1 MTKSKSSVGNHRY
14 KILAMLVYAT
24 TINYFD
30 RSIIGVMAPTLEN
43 LFEWSNNDYANIM
56 IAFKIAYALGMLTMG
71 GIIDNLGTKKGYML
85 AIGIWSGFG
94 MLHALV
100 VQEVSVFNITVTS
113 VGLFSIARF
122 GLGFGESGHFP
133 AAQKTVAEW
142 FPKKERAFAT
152 GLFNAATSIGAIA
165 APFVVGWI
173 VTEVT
178 QPGFVKGTGWQ
189 YPFLITGVLSAIW
202 VILWIKVY
210 RKPEDSKKLSKAEFD
225 YIHSDSEPESKEK
238 VAWAKVLPKRQ
249 TWAFS
254 IAKVT
259 DAVWWF
265 YLFWGAK
272 YLNATFGI
280 SLKDIGIP
288 FLIMYL
294 LADGGSIAGGWISGH
309 FMSKGWT
316 LNKARKMTLFMCA
329 ILVLPVCYVAFT
341 QNQWIAIVLIGIAA
355 AGHQAWSANI
365 FTLVS
370 DVFPRKAVAS
380 VTGIGGMI
388 GAVAGIVSDKALG
401 RILDSAGSSGY
412 FWAFLIAGSCYLIVL
427 GIVHL
432 IMPKMTPLDENLN
445 EIVRS

>member
-1 MTKSKSSVGNHRY
+1 MTEKMKVGNHRY

-43 LFEWSNNDYANIM
+43 LFEWSNSDYATIM
-56 IAFKIAYALGMLTMG
+56 IWFKVAYAIGMLSMG
-71 GIIDNLGTKKGYML
+71 GIIDKLGTKKGYML
-85 AIGIWSGFG
+85 AIGIWSFFG
-94 MLHALV
+94 MAHALV
-100 VQEVSVFNITVTS
+100 VREISVFNITVTS

-165 APFVVGWI
+165 APFIVGWI
-173 VTEVT
+173 VKEVVE
-178 QPGFVKGTGWQ
+178 PGWIPNTHWQ
-189 YPFLITGVLSAIW
+189 YPFLITGALSAIW

-210 RKPEDSKKLSKAEFD
+210 RRPEDSKNVTQAELD
-225 YIHSDSEPESKEK
+225 YINSDSEPESKEK
-238 VAWAKVLPKRQ
+238 VAWTKVLPMRQ
-249 TWAFS
+249 TWAFAA
-254 IAKVT
+254 AKVT

-272 YLNATFGI
+272 FLSDKFGVD
-280 SLKDIGIP
+280 LKHIGIP
-288 FLIMYL
+288 FLVMYL
-294 LADGGSIAGGWISGH
+294 LADGGSIAGGWLSGN
-309 FMSKGWT
+309 FMSKGWS
-316 LNKARKMTLFMCA
+316 LNKARKLTLLICA
-329 ILVLPVCYVAFT
+329 LVILPVSYVAFT
-341 QNQWIAIVLIGIAA
+341 ESEWVAVVLIGVAA

-370 DVFPRKAVAS
+370 DVFPKKAVAS

-388 GAVAGIVSDKALG
+388 GAVAGIISDKALG
-401 RILDSAGSSGY
+401 SVLDAAGTAGY
-412 FWAFLIAGSCYLIVL
+412 FWAFLISGSLYLVIL

-432 IMPKMTPLDENLN
+432 LMPKMDPISLD
-445 EIVRS
+445 